1 MSSFELHAQL
11 AADTA
16 PLVSLP
22 LCEVRLMQDARY
34 PWLILIPKVAEV
46 TDLYQLSSSQ
56 RHQLSDEIQ
65 LCSTGLLAV
74 TEPFKLNVAALGNM
88 VAQLHIHIIAR
99 NQDDPAWPGPVWGVG
114 SAEPY
119 TDADLQTL
127 TDKMQ
132 AAIEAAS

>member
-1 MSSFELHAQL
+1 
-11 AADTA
+11 
-16 PLVSLP
+16 
-22 LCEVRLMQDARY
+22 MQDARY

-127 TDKMQ
+127 TDKLQ

>member
-127 TDKMQ
+127 TDKLQ

>member
-46 TDLYQLSSSQ
+46 TDLYQLSSGQ

-119 TDADLQTL
+119 TDADLKTL
-127 TDKMQ
+127 TDKLQ